1 MSETSHQR
9 SLWRDFRRSPMAI
22 VSSTLILALALG
34 AVFAPWIAPQ
44 NPYDLATLN
53 LLDGNRPPVWLPDG
67 KMSYILGTDNQGRD
81 ILSTILFGLRISF
94 IVAIGVVSLAGGVGT
109 AVGLWTGYRG
119 GWPDALLMRV
129 ADIVFSFSTTLMAI
143 LIMGVFQ
150 ARGILPVIFAIAVT
164 DWVRYARTARGST
177 MSVTTQEFVQSAV
190 ALGLGTPRIL
200 TRHILPNVLPPLLV
214 IAAVDFAVV
223 IVLESTLSFL
233 GIGVPVSQPSLG
245 MMISVG
251 SKYLLAGRWWMIVF
265 PGLTL
270 VTLTMAVN
278 VFGDWLRDA
287 LNPHARTLR

>member
-1 MSETSHQR
+1 MPDASSKR
-9 SLWRDFRRSPMAI
+9 SLWRDFRRSPMAL
-22 VSSTLILALALG
+22 VSSALIAALALG
-34 AVFAPWIAPQ
+34 AIFAPWLAPQ
-44 NPYDLATLN
+44 NPYNLETLN
-53 LLDGNRPPVWLPDG
+53 LLDSNRPPIWLPKG
-67 KMSYILGTDNQGRD
+67 KMPYLLGTDNQGRD

-94 IVAIGVVSLAGGVGT
+94 LVAIGVVTSAGVLGT
-109 AVGLWTGYRG
+109 AIGLWTGFRG
-119 GWPDALLMRV
+119 GWPDALLMRI

-150 ARGILPVIFAIAVT
+150 ARGIVPVIFAIAIT

-177 MSVTTQEFVQSAV
+177 MSVSTQEFVQSAI

-200 TRHILPNVLPPLLV
+200 VRHILPNVLPPLLI

-223 IVLESTLSFL
+223 IILESTLSFL

-245 MMISVG
+245 MMISNG
-251 SKYLLAGRWWMIVF
+251 SEFLYAGRWWMIVF

-270 VTLTMAVN
+270 VVLTMAVN

-287 LNPHARTLR
+287 LNPHART

>member
-1 MSETSHQR
+1 MPDAESKR
-9 SLWRDFRRSPMAI
+9 SLWRDFRRSPMAL
-22 VSSTLILALALG
+22 VSSALIAALALG
-34 AVFAPWIAPQ
+34 AIFAPWLAPQ
-44 NPYDLATLN
+44 NPYDLATLS
-53 LLDGNRPPVWLPDG
+53 LLDSNRPPIWLPEG
-67 KMSYILGTDNQGRD
+67 KMPYLLGTDNQGRD

-94 IVAIGVVSLAGGVGT
+94 LVAIGVVTSAGVLGT
-109 AVGLWTGYRG
+109 AIGLWTGFRG
-119 GWPDALLMRV
+119 GWPDALLMRI

-177 MSVTTQEFVQSAV
+177 MSVSTQEFVQSAV

-200 TRHILPNVLPPLLV
+200 VRHILPNVLPPLLV

-251 SKYLLAGRWWMIVF
+251 SEFLYAGRWWMIVF

-270 VTLTMAVN
+270 VVLTMAVN

-287 LNPHARTLR
+287 LNPHART

>member
-1 MSETSHQR
+1 
-9 SLWRDFRRSPMAI
+9 MAL
-22 VSSTLILALALG
+22 VSSSLIAALALG
-34 AVFAPWIAPQ
+34 AIFAPWLAPQ
-44 NPYDLATLN
+44 NPYDLETLN
-53 LLDGNRPPVWLPDG
+53 LLDSNRPPIWLPEG
-67 KMSYILGTDNQGRD
+67 KMPYLLGTDNQGRD

-94 IVAIGVVSLAGGVGT
+94 LVAIGVVTSAGVLGT
-109 AVGLWTGYRG
+109 AVGLWTGFRG
-119 GWPDALLMRV
+119 GWPDALLMRI

-150 ARGILPVIFAIAVT
+150 ARGIVPVIFAIAIT

-177 MSVTTQEFVQSAV
+177 MSVSTQEFVQSAI

-200 TRHILPNVLPPLLV
+200 VRHILPNVLPPLLV

-251 SKYLLAGRWWMIVF
+251 SEFLYAGSWWMIVF

-270 VTLTMAVN
+270 VVLTMAVN

-287 LNPHARTLR
+287 LNPHART